1 MRDRSVAIVVRDNR
15 VLMVQVKFDG
25 RVFWQAP
32 GGGVEAGELPEQ
44 TVLRELKEECNLDGE
59 IVRPLSVVTYPNGSR
74 EYSYLI
80 KVEEG
85 QNPAKGFD
93 PEFPADNQALQQ
105 VRWMALSELGEKD
118 RAFLWQHGL
127 LLVEGIWEEVYSWGD
142 EISYPKGKHEKRS

>member
-1 MRDRSVAIVVRDNR
+1 MRRDRSTAIVVKDNK

-44 TVLRELKEECNLDGE
+44 AVLRELKEECNLDGE
-59 IVRPLSVVTYPNGSR
+59 IVRPLSVVTYPNGCR

-80 KVEEG
+80 KIEEG
-85 QNPAKGFD
+85 QTPVKGFD
-93 PEFPADNQALQQ
+93 PEFPAEDQALQQ

-127 LLVEGIWEEVYSWGD
+127 MMVEGIWEEVRSWGD
-142 EISYPKGKHEKRS
+142 EISYPEQNKTLK